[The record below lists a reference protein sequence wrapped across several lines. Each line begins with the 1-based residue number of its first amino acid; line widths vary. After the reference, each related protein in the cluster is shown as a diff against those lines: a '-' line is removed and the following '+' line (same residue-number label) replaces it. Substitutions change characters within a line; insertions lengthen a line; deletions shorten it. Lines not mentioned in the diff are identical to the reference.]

1 MAPIAPISIIR
12 WLWPLLA
19 LLVAMTA
26 RAGLLD
32 DMVVLERVYV
42 PVLALTNQP
51 GKQAEST
58 AALQRFERAWTAFRG
73 ADAVRAD
80 RSLASVLDGA
90 EPHIAKARREIV
102 AGNLKEAHEALE
114 HLRHALWHWR
124 TGKGI
129 DYFPD
134 RLTAYHDQMELL
146 ADAATHAAERG
157 KFTTAL
163 QQARARWADVTK
175 SKFDASLHGFDAA
188 KQGRMSMLMAREG
201 EALARLEQLGAGG
214 DAAALAAE
222 AKTLKGTFA
231 QIYFLFGDF
240 PAPGN

>member
-1 MAPIAPISIIR
+1 MAMIR
-12 WLWPLLA
+12 WLWLMVGV
-19 LLVAMTA
+19 LVAMTA

-32 DMVVLERVYV
+32 DMVALERAYV

-58 AALQRFERAWTAFRG
+58 AALQRFERAWTEFRA

-80 RSLASVLDGA
+80 RSLQGVLDGA
-90 EPHIAKARREIV
+90 ESYIAKARREIA
-102 AGNLKEAHEALE
+102 AGDLKEAHEALE
-114 HLRHALWHWR
+114 HLRHTFWHWR

-129 DYFPD
+129 EYFPD

-146 ADAATHAAERG
+146 ADAATHAAGRG
-157 KFTTAL
+157 KFVTAL
-163 QQARARWADVTK
+163 QQARARWADVTRA
-175 SKFDASLHGFDAA
+175 KFDGQLHGFDAA
-188 KQGRMSMLMAREG
+188 KLGRMSALIAREG
-201 EALARLEQLGAGG
+201 EALAKLEQLGPGG

-240 PAPGN
+240 PAAGN